1 MSARIL
7 LIEDDPDIALAVRT
21 VLRGAGFDVV
31 TAQDGRTGLRAFHDR
46 RPEAVVLD
54 IGLPGLDGWQVLE
67 RIRDLSDVPLLI
79 LTAHGLEVDKVRGL
93 RGGADDY
100 LTKPFSNPELIAR
113 VQALLRRAKQAP
125 QQAARAEVYDDEQL
139 EVRFATKEVRV
150 RDVPVSLTPTEF
162 RLLSALV
169 RHPGQVLSPAQLLAQ
184 AWHDPLGIGPDR
196 VKFTILRLR
205 RKLGWR
211 AAESPIQSVRG
222 FGYRY
227 LPPQV

>member
-1 MSARIL
+1 
-7 LIEDDPDIALAVRT
+7 
-21 VLRGAGFDVV
+21 
-31 TAQDGRTGLRAFHDR
+31 
-46 RPEAVVLD
+46 
-54 IGLPGLDGWQVLE
+54 
-67 RIRDLSDVPLLI
+67 
-79 LTAHGLEVDKVRGL
+79 
-93 RGGADDY
+93 
-100 LTKPFSNPELIAR
+100 
-113 VQALLRRAKQAP
+113 
-125 QQAARAEVYDDEQL
+125 
-139 EVRFATKEVRV
+139 
-150 RDVPVSLTPTEF
+150 VSLTPTEF